1 MRMFYKSILPL
12 AAIVSLAF
20 SAYAQPDYA
29 ALVNPFIGAG
39 GHGHTYP
46 GASRPFGM
54 VQLSPDTR
62 LEGWDGCSGYHY
74 SDSLV
79 YGFSHTH
86 LSGTGVP
93 DYCDIL
99 LMPAVAVAGISGKDY
114 RSPFSH
120 EEEVAKPGYYAVLLE
135 KDSILAEL
143 TATSRVGHHRYTFP
157 AGAARQLILDLEHRD
172 EVIDSY
178 IEPVGEYAVQGYRR
192 SKSWAADQRLYF
204 YMEFNQPVREILFYE
219 KDIQQPETPKVS
231 GQHLKAVL
239 RFNTSETPLQVKVA
253 LSAVS
258 PDGARGNMQ
267 AEAPDW
273 DFDKTAADARAEW
286 NRELGR
292 IAAKG
297 GTAEQQTVFY
307 TALYHAF
314 LQPNL
319 YMDVDRLY
327 RGADLQ
333 VHRARDYDNYTVFS
347 LWDTHRAEHPLLT
360 LLDEKKTLD
369 FIQTFLSLYKKG
381 GLLPV
386 WELSANE
393 TFCMIGYHSVPVI
406 VDAYAKGIRGFD
418 AELALKAMQHS
429 ATRSHHGLSALQ
441 RYGYIPASEEPESVS
456 KTLEY
461 AYDDWCIAEMAR
473 MLGKDDVHITFLR
486 RAQGYKHLFDPA
498 TKFLRARTNGG
509 WYSPFDP
516 TEVNFNYT
524 EANGWQYNFYV
535 PQDVNTHIALLGGPA
550 AYEAKLDELFK
561 STAGMTGRDQADI
574 TGLIGQYAHGN
585 EPSHHMAYLYNY
597 VGKPWKT
604 QQMIHRICREMYG
617 NRPDGLAGN
626 EDCGQMSAWLV
637 LSAAGFYPVTPGSDQ
652 YAIGTPL
659 FPDMVINTGRG
670 KVFRIIARG
679 VSNTHYYIASAS
691 LNGRPLSR
699 SFLRHDEIAN
709 GGLLELTMSDTPNT
723 KWGVGEGN
731 QPVSQ
736 ITDEP
741 IVPAPFI
748 ESQGR
753 TFTKSNRLS
762 LGCLD
767 NTARLHY
774 TLDGSD
780 PNEQSPV
787 YKKTIVLTKN
797 TTVKVIA
804 VAPGRGQSSVVTGQ
818 FFKID
823 GKRKVSLYSKYSRQ
837 YTGGGD
843 QGLIDGIR
851 GNQHFSLGAWQ
862 GYEGIDFEAV
872 IDLGKAQ
879 PVNKV
884 SVGFLQD
891 VKSWI
896 CYPQQLEVSFS
907 TDGKTFGESQT
918 VHNTVPDTD
927 MTLQITELSVQKQ
940 VNARYVRVKAINHGP
955 LPEWHPGAGGK
966 AWIFVDEVV
975 VE

>member
-1 MRMFYKSILPL
+1 MFYKYILPL
-12 AAIVSLAF
+12 TAAVFLAF
-20 SAYAQPDYA
+20 AAQAQPDYA
-29 ALVNPFIGAG
+29 AMVNPFIGTG

-99 LMPAVAVAGISGKDY
+99 LMPAVEMTGITGKDY

-120 EEEVAKPGYYAVLLE
+120 DKEVARPGYYSVLLE
-135 KDSILAEL
+135 KDGILAEL
-143 TATSRVGHHRYTFP
+143 TTTSRVGRHRYTFP
-157 AGAARQLILDLEHRD
+157 AGADRALILDLEHRD

-178 IEPVGEYAVQGYRR
+178 IEQVGEYAVQGYRR
-192 SKSWAADQRLYF
+192 SKSWAADQRLFF
-204 YMEFNQPVREILFYE
+204 YMEFNQPVQEILFYE
-219 KDIQQPETPKVS
+219 KDILQPVTPKVN
-231 GQHLKAVL
+231 GQNLKAV
-239 RFNTSETPLQVKVA
+239 FSFAAAESPLQVKVA
-253 LSAVS
+253 LSALS
-258 PDGARGNMQ
+258 PDGARRNMQ
-267 AEAPDW
+267 AEAPGW
-273 DFDKTAADARAEW
+273 DFDKTVAEAHSEW

-297 GTAEQQTVFY
+297 GTAEKLTIFY
-307 TALYHAF
+307 TALYHAL

-319 YMDVDRLY
+319 YMDVDRQYL
-327 RGADLQ
+327 GADLQ
-333 VHRARDYDNYTVFS
+333 VHRAKDYDNYTVFS

-360 LLDEKKTLD
+360 LLDEKRTLD
-369 FIQTFLSLYKKG
+369 FIQTFLSFYKKG

-418 AELALKAMQHS
+418 AELALEAMQHS
-429 ATRSHHGLSALQ
+429 ATRSHHGLAALQ

-473 MLGKDDVHITFLR
+473 MLEKEDEQKTYLR
-486 RAQGYKHLFDPA
+486 RAQGYKNLFDPV

-535 PQDVNTHIALLGGPA
+535 PQDINTHIALLGGPA
-550 AYEAKLDELFK
+550 AFEAKLDELFTT
-561 STAGMTGRDQADI
+561 TAGMSGRDQADI

-637 LSAAGFYPVTPGSDQ
+637 LSAAGFYPVTPGTDQ

-659 FPDMVINTGRG
+659 FPVMEIKTGRG
-670 KVFRIIARG
+670 NIFRVVAKDI
-679 VSNTHYYIASAS
+679 SESHFYIAGAT
-691 LNGRPLSR
+691 LNGQPLTR

-709 GGLLELTMSDTPNT
+709 GGVLELVMSDKPNLE
-723 KWGVGEGN
+723 WGVGEGN

-736 ITDEP
+736 ITAES

-748 ESQGR
+748 ESRGR
-753 TFTKSNRLS
+753 TFTKSNRLN
-762 LGCLD
+762 LGCSD
-767 NTARLHY
+767 PSVRLHF
-774 TLDGSD
+774 TLDGSE
-780 PNEQSPV
+780 PGEQSPV
-787 YKKTIVLTKN
+787 YKKPIVLTKN
-797 TTVKVIA
+797 TTLKVIA
-804 VAPGRGQSSVVTGQ
+804 IAPGRGQSSIVTGQ

-851 GNQHFSLGAWQ
+851 GSEHFSLGAWQ

-872 IDLGKAQ
+872 IDLGKVQ

-896 CYPQQLEVSFS
+896 CFPRQLEVSFS
-907 TDGKTFGESQT
+907 TDGKIFGESRIVQ
-918 VHNTVPDTD
+918 NAIPDTD
-927 MTLQITELSVQKQ
+927 MTLQIKDFTVDKAAK
-940 VNARYVRVKAINHGP
+940 ARYVKVKAINHGP

-966 AWIFVDEVV
+966 AWLFVDEVV